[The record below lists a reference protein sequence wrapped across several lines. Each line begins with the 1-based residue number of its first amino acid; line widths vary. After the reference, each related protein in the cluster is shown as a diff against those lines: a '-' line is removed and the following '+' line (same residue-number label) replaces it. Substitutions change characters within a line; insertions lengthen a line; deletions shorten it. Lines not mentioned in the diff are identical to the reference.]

1 MGRVSLDKYVVTG
14 GKPLKGTVTISGAK
28 NAAIAII
35 PAAILSDE
43 VCRIEN
49 VPNITDVND
58 MLHIIHDMGAVIK
71 RINKST
77 IEIDPRPIHSHIAV
91 SYTHLIR
98 YIVLLTSFLPFEDLG
113 NKCVSGTLKR
123 NMASQPYFCDK

>member
-1 MGRVSLDKYVVTG
+1 MIYRMFKLEHNTQRLGRVSLDKYVVTG

-58 MLHIIHDMGAVIK
+58 MLHVLFMIWVQSLK
-71 RINKST
+71 ESIN
-77 IEIDPRPIHSHIAV
+77 
-91 SYTHLIR
+91 LQ
-98 YIVLLTSFLPFEDLG
+98 
-113 NKCVSGTLKR
+113 LK
-123 NMASQPYFCDK
+123 

>member
-77 IEIDPRPIHSHIAV
+77 IEIDPRPIHSHIA
-91 SYTHLIR
+91 SYELARHMRGLI
-98 YIVLLTSFLPFEDLG
+98 ICL
-113 NKCVSGTLKR
+113 
-123 NMASQPYFCDK
+123 APYWAVFIMLWFPCRAAVILV

>member
-77 IEIDPRPIHSHIAV
+77 IEIDPRPIHSHIA
-91 SYTHLIR
+91 SYELARHMYL
-98 YIVLLTSFLPFEDLG
+98 
-113 NKCVSGTLKR
+113 
-123 NMASQPYFCDK
+123 APYWAVFIMLWFPCRAAVILV